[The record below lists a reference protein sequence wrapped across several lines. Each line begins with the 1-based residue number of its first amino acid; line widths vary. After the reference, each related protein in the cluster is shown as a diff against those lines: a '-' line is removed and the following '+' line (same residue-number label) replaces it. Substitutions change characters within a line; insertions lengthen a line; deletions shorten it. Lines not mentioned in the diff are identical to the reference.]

1 MCVVRYLVCSIAM
14 ILTHAS
20 YAVAETK
27 YPWFLGAGTGYG
39 STLWRGLVP
48 EKSNQNM
55 ALSMSTPVN
64 VDEGGFLWG
73 VGGGVEIIPQFQ
85 LEFFYWKY
93 PNASIYFD
101 EESLFTYENNNA
113 TSFQSNT
120 YTFLLEGKFLVPW
133 RDSPL
138 NIYATAGMAWL
149 NRDDYVFSNEI
160 ISPSFGVGLNY
171 GFSDHW
177 MGEFGFV
184 YTAGN
189 GESELN
195 PAADF
200 MPFLYGIYTRLFYRF
215 G

>member
-1 MCVVRYLVCSIAM
+1 MRIVRLLIFVIVVVSSHGLFA
-14 ILTHAS
+14 AS
-20 YAVAETK
+20 QTK
-27 YPWFLGAGTGYG
+27 YPWFVGAGAGYG

-48 EKSNQNM
+48 EIGNQNM
-55 ALSMSTPVN
+55 ALSMSTPIK
-64 VDEGGFLWG
+64 VDEGGLLWG
-73 VGGGVEIIPQFQ
+73 FGGGVEVFPQFQ

-93 PNASIYFD
+93 PNATIHFD
-101 EESLFTYENNNA
+101 SESLFTYENDNA
-113 TSFQSNT
+113 ISFRTNT
-120 YTFLLEGKFLVPW
+120 YTYLLDGKFLVPW
-133 RDSPL
+133 KDSAL
-138 NIYATAGMAWL
+138 QIYATAGLAWL
-149 NRDDYVFSNEI
+149 NRDDYVLSNEI

-171 GFSDHW
+171 GFTDHW

-200 MPFLYGIYTRLFYRF
+200 MPFLYGIYTRIFYRF